1 MLIQALFG
9 LKSRH
14 ALVRDTY
21 RKNMKRF
28 REFTVFCQQRAIE
41 ISPDQKPLMLNCFKL
56 WDLLMDQRAIR
67 FEYLLKAQS
76 LDCAIFKSLDEIEER
91 LDKDWGAAEESILK
105 KSNAQYASICQEIA
119 DIKSKWGADS
129 LTAPLKALEQ
139 DPQYRAA
146 RQADAD
152 RTREFQ
158 RRIAPS

>member
-41 ISPDQKPLMLNCFKL
+41 ISPDQKPLMLNCFGL

-76 LDCAIFKSLDEIEER
+76 LDCAIFKSLDEIDER
-91 LDKDWGAAEESILK
+91 LDKDWDVTEEGILK
-105 KSNAQYASICQEIA
+105 KSNAHYCAIGQEIA
-119 DIKSKWGADS
+119 DVKSKWDSDS
-129 LTAPLKALEQ
+129 LTAPIRALEQ

-146 RQADAD
+146 RDANAD
-152 RTREFQ
+152 RIQELQ
-158 RRIAPS
+158 RRIS

>member
-1 MLIQALFG
+1 MLIQSLLAMR
-9 LKSRH
+9 SRH
-14 ALVRDTY
+14 AVVRNTY
-21 RKNMKRF
+21 RKYMNSF
-28 REFTVFCQQRAIE
+28 REFTSLCRQRAILV
-41 ISPDQKPLMLNCFKL
+41 SPDQEVLMLNCFKL

-67 FEYLLKAQS
+67 FEYLLKSQS

-91 LDKDWGAAEESILK
+91 LDKDWEAAEESTLK
-105 KSNAQYASICQEIA
+105 KSNAHYASICQEIA
-119 DIKSKWGADS
+119 DIKSKWDADS